1 MAQNENRPRA
11 GRVRHSLRHPL
22 RHPWREF
29 LAEVL
34 SDHTQTVAAA
44 LAFHAMFGVLPALA
58 GAAALLGRLADPA
71 LLRVPVEVGA
81 EHLLADKAA
90 VALLVEFV
98 TTVPQGFGL
107 GIGLALNLVVVL
119 WAAQRAASG
128 LLTALNIVYDQTEQ
142 RSWLQREGVAIVI
155 ALVTFALLILA
166 LGLLALPPLLSGHV
180 ESALLDVV
188 SLARW
193 PALVLLFALAVGALY
208 TYAPSRPRPRQDW
221 ISWGTAT
228 ATLLWLA
235 ASVGLSVYVSH
246 AQSFGVFYGSLG
258 GAVVLMLW
266 FYLTALALLAG
277 AEVNGLRQEWARGRE
292 DPVKRS
298 LREREA
304 RPEGEDG

>member
-1 MAQNENRPRA
+1 MARTTKSRLRPTRA
-11 GRVRHSLRHPL
+11 RRPLRHPL
-22 RHPWREF
+22 REF

-58 GAAALLGRLADPA
+58 GAAALLGMVADPSM
-71 LLRVPVEVGA
+71 LRGPVQAGA
-81 EHLLADKAA
+81 ERLLGDKAA
-90 VALLVEFV
+90 VSVLVEFV

-107 GIGLALNLVVVL
+107 GVGLALNLVVVL

-128 LLTALNIVYDQTEQ
+128 LLTALNIVYDQTER

-155 ALVTFALLILA
+155 ALATFALLIVALA
-166 LGLLALPPLLSGHV
+166 LLALPPLLSGHV
-180 ESALLDVV
+180 ESGLLDIAAV
-188 SLARW
+188 ARW

-208 TYAPSRPRPRQDW
+208 TYAPSRVRPQRDW
-221 ISWGTAT
+221 VSWGTAA
-228 ATLLWLA
+228 ATLLWVA
-235 ASVGLSVYVSH
+235 ASIGLSVYVSH

-277 AEVNGLRQEWARGRE
+277 AEVNGLRQEWAEGHE
-292 DPVKRS
+292 DPVKLS

-304 RPEGEDG
+304 RPEGEGG